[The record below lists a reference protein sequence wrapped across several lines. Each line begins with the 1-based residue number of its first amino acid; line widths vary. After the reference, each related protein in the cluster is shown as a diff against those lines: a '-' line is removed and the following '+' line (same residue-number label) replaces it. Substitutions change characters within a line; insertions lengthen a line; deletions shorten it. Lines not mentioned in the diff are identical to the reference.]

1 MEHWPEYLMEA
12 VGLGS
17 FMVSACAFGVLLE
30 HPGSPIRQAIQGP
43 APRRIL
49 MGLAMGLTAIG
60 LIYSPLGQRSGAH
73 FNPPVTLTV
82 LRLGKVTPRDGVF
95 YILAQFAGGVV
106 GVGCAAIVLG
116 QALAHPAVN
125 YVVTMPGRW
134 GIVVAFLA
142 EIVISFGLMSTVL
155 IVSNTEGL
163 ARFTGLFA
171 GVLVAAYITLE
182 APISGMSMKPSA
194 HLRLG
199 RDGRHVDGS
208 PDLLHGPASRNAA
221 GGRGLHSRIR
231 EPPSQVCNTP
241 SPEQRP
247 LYLPMRGSTTSR
259 ARRWVRQRG
268 EGRPCRNQIGMT

>member
-1 MEHWPEYLMEA
+1 
-12 VGLGS
+12 
-17 FMVSACAFGVLLE
+17 
-30 HPGSPIRQAIQGP
+30 
-43 APRRIL
+43 
-49 MGLAMGLTAIG
+49 MGLTAIG
-60 LIYSPLGQRSGAH
+60 LIYSPWGQRSGAH

-95 YILAQFAGGVV
+95 IHPGAVRRRSRWRRLCRNRPGTGAG
-106 GVGCAAIVLG
+106 
-116 QALAHPAVN
+116 P
-125 YVVTMPGRW
+125 PGGKLCRHDARPM
-134 GIVVAFLA
+134 GNRRRLPRRDR
-142 EIVISFGLMSTVL
+142 ISFGLMSTVL

-221 GGRGLHSRIR
+221 GSRGLHSRIR